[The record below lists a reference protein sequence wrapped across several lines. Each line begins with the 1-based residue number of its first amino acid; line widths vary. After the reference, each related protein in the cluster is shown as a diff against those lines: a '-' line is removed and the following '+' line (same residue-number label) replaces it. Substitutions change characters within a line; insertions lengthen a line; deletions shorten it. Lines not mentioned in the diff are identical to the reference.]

1 MTETEWYTNKELY
14 EMMMAL
20 GKGLEATNG
29 RLEAT
34 NIELAETRTAMRQY
48 NSLREKIEMC
58 EQKLA
63 ENAGRQTGG
72 RDMWGYLVGGIGILF
87 AILSRLS

>member
-1 MTETEWYTNKELY
+1 MTETEWYTNKEIY
-14 EMMMAL
+14 EMMIEL
-20 GKGLEATNG
+20 GKGLEATN
-29 RLEAT
+29 L
-34 NIELAETRTAMRQY
+34 ELAKTQTMIRQY
-48 NSLREKIEMC
+48 NSLREKIELC

-63 ENAGRQTGG
+63 ESTGTWTGG

>member
-1 MTETEWYTNKELY
+1 
-14 EMMMAL
+14 MMIEL

-29 RLEAT
+29 RLEATNGRLEST

-48 NSLREKIEMC
+48 NSLREKIEIC

-63 ENAGRQTGG
+63 ESAGRQVGG

>member
-1 MTETEWYTNKELY
+1 MTETEWYTNKEIY
-14 EMMMAL
+14 EMMIEL
-20 GKGLEATNG
+20 GKGLEATN
-29 RLEAT
+29 L
-34 NIELAETRTAMRQY
+34 ELAKTQTMIRQD
-48 NSLREKIEMC
+48 NSLREKIDIC

-63 ENAGRQTGG
+63 ESTGTRTGG